1 MIYATGDT
9 HGNFERFREEYFPEQ
24 ASMTKDDYVIV
35 CGDFGGVWDGGKQ
48 EQKRLD
54 RLDQLPFTLLFVSG
68 NHENFD
74 LLAEY
79 PVEDWNGGKVQRIRP
94 HVIHLLRGQV
104 FQLQGHSFFTM
115 GGGKSHDIKD
125 GILSPFAEDFREQYL
140 YYRSIGAQF
149 RINHR
154 SWWKEEMPSQEEYRE
169 AEKALEQA
177 GWEVDYIVTHAAP
190 NHIVDLLSGGAYGHD
205 PLTDFLETIR
215 QKAKFHYWLF
225 GHYHDNRIFEEK
237 YVLLWEQMVR
247 VL

>member
-1 MIYATGDT
+1 
-9 HGNFERFREEYFPEQ
+9 
-24 ASMTKDDYVIV
+24 
-35 CGDFGGVWDGGKQ
+35 
-48 EQKRLD
+48 
-54 RLDQLPFTLLFVSG
+54 
-68 NHENFD
+68 
-74 LLAEY
+74 
-79 PVEDWNGGKVQRIRP
+79 
-94 HVIHLLRGQV
+94 
-104 FQLQGHSFFTM
+104 M
-115 GGGKSHDIKD
+115 GGGKSHDIED

-149 RINHR
+149 RVNHY

-205 PLTDFLETIR
+205 PLTDFLETVR
-215 QKAKFHYWLF
+215 QKTKFHYWLF
-225 GHYHDNRIFEEK
+225 GHYHDNRIIEEK